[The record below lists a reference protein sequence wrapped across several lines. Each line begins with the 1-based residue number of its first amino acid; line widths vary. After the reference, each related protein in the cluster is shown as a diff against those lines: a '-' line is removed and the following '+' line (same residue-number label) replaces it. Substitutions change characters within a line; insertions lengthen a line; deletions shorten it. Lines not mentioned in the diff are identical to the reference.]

1 MPSSSLHPTRRVAAL
16 VAAASLTALF
26 FVSAA
31 PAQAADAPW
40 SPPVTMADAYG
51 VARTAVA
58 PDGSITTVAETAF
71 GITAVTS
78 TDAGATWQTPVLL
91 SSSVNSIYRPSIG
104 ITSSGLR
111 TVAWAEDVAGVR
123 AIYVATSATDGA
135 TWSAP
140 VALLTVGDA
149 DYPVVASSSA
159 TGFTVAWSEG
169 YDKYV
174 SSSLDGGATWGAAQ
188 ALTIAMSSFGTAGL
202 VPTGPSKIMAV
213 FQEFDM
219 ASNLYSV
226 QSKTSINGGLTWNPP
241 VPVSDLW
248 DGLLSNSMFL
258 DSVSPS
264 TDKVVSLWTHNI
276 SDGGSGLFA
285 ATSSDGGATWGTP
298 VIVYSG
304 ADYLPYF
311 RVMPIDTT
319 SVGIVWSHEI
329 SGTSVMSYSTLA
341 VGDIAT
347 SAPVTIT
354 STGSAYFEYLPS
366 FSAQGSTRVVSWY
379 EIRNTD
385 ADSGYRVSASCD
397 AGVTWTTPVAL
408 AVGSAIV
415 RNHAISAI
423 SGTTFTGM
431 WNMDD
436 DGPSGRSLQSSSTS
450 TPCAVVAAAAAG
462 PSALAA
468 TGSDVAP
475 LVILAFAVL
484 GLGAGILAIRRRTAA
499 A

>member
-91 SSSVNSIYRPSIG
+91 SSGSDFFFRPSIA

-111 TVAWAEDVAGVR
+111 AAVWAEETEGVR
-123 AIYVATSATDGA
+123 AVYAATSANSGA

-140 VALLTVGDA
+140 VALPTVDSYV
-149 DYPVVASSSA
+149 DDPIVASSSA
-159 TGFTVAWSEG
+159 TGFTVAWNEG
-169 YDKYV
+169 FNKYA
-174 SSSLDGGATWGAAQ
+174 SSSSDGGATWGAAQ
-188 ALTIAMSSFGTAGL
+188 ALTIAMNSYGTASL
-202 VPTGPSKIMAV
+202 VATDLGQIVAV
-213 FQEFDM
+213 FQEFDGD
-219 ASNLYSV
+219 AGLYSV
-226 QSKTSINGGLTWNPP
+226 QSKTSTDGGLTWGPS
-241 VPVSDLW
+241 VPVSGPWSGML
-248 DGLLSNSMFL
+248 GNSVFL
-258 DSVSPS
+258 GGTSPS
-264 TDKVVSLWTHNI
+264 AGTVVSLWTHGA
-276 SDGGSGLFA
+276 SSGGDDLFA
-285 ATSSDGGATWGTP
+285 ATSLDGGASWGTP
-298 VIVYSG
+298 VTVYSG
-304 ADYLPYF
+304 ADYLRYF
-311 RVMPIDTT
+311 RVMSIDAA
-319 SVGIVWSHEI
+319 SVGIVWSHELG
-329 SGTSVMSYSTLA
+329 STSVLSYSTLA
-341 VGDIAT
+341 VDGTAS

-354 STGSAYFEYLPS
+354 STGSAFFERLPS
-366 FSAQGSTRVVSWY
+366 FSTLGSTRVVSWY
-379 EIRNTD
+379 EARDSD

-397 AGVTWTTPVAL
+397 AGATWNAPVEL
-408 AVGSAIV
+408 AIGSTVAE
-415 RNHAISAI
+415 NHAVTVV

-436 DGPSGRSLQSSSTS
+436 DGPSGQSLQSSSS
-450 TPCAVVAAAAAG
+450 TPCAVAAAAG

-484 GLGAGILAIRRRTAA
+484 GLGAGILTIRRRTAA